1 MSYYEALADGVRIK
15 KGHTKNTYYPRCR
28 FCGAEVFSY
37 SYVRGYK
44 YICKDCKPHKKVLLS
59 TGLFD

>member
-15 KGHTKNTYYPRCR
+15 QGRTQTEYYPRCK
-28 FCGAEVFSY
+28 FCGREVFSCN
-37 SYVRGYK
+37 YVRGYN
-44 YICKDCKPHKKVLLS
+44 YICKECKPHKKVLFS